1 MPPADPSPL
10 GAVEEALKFYGTMS
24 NHDRRQGGVVQSEVS
39 EDDGARARSALSAL
53 GRIREGAVRV
63 WWCGRC
69 DAPNVPWRDTDCGC
83 GTHGQKRNGCGW
95 RWLLPPDSEEVKN
108 GA

>member
-10 GAVEEALKFYGTMS
+10 GAVEEALKDAISTIHAWHGDVGWGLY
-24 NHDRRQGGVVQSEVS
+24 QQSPEMKRI
-39 EDDGARARSALSAL
+39 RAALSAL

-95 RWLLPPDSEEVKN
+95 RWLLPPDPEEVKN